1 MEGKRQTGYG
11 WTRSKSQLE
20 PKFFFTSDGIGSETD
35 ASIRRTGLLFAVGK
49 DLRNG
54 RRRQAGHFHPQ
65 TSVFK
70 VIDTVVIDVRRG
82 TFNGSWIFVRLVQTG
97 LLLLL
102 LRLVVGPGNVF
113 GQLFQYGRVR
123 LVNAG
128 HQDGQ
133 FATSSTIY
141 SSTGNFCNSVSTCS
155 YLFSISYKVS
165 YKSQQLIVT
174 AGWNPFDFG
183 GGGPTDLM
191 VEGSGSALQRSLSR
205 VA

>member
-1 MEGKRQTGYG
+1 MAGHGPNPSWNQ
-11 WTRSKSQLE
+11 S
-20 PKFFFTSDGIGSETD
+20 FFFTSDGIGSERD

-82 TFNGSWIFVRLVQTG
+82 TFNRSWIFVRLVQTG

-141 SSTGNFCNSVSTCS
+141 PAPAIFAIPFPLVHICSV
-155 YLFSISYKVS
+155 LVIKLVISPS
-165 YKSQQLIVT
+165 NWSWRRDGIRLILV
-174 AGWNPFDFG
+174 AVG
-183 GGGPTDLM
+183 
-191 VEGSGSALQRSLSR
+191 QRILW
-205 VA
+205 